1 MTSTAIPPGTGSALL
16 LTVLFEERTMRE
28 IMNRPVLFFAVCL
41 VAGFDIVVV
50 ARAIFG

>member
-1 MTSTAIPPGTGSALL
+1 
-16 LTVLFEERTMRE
+16 MRE